1 MKNIQ
6 KQPFVL
12 THRRKKDGLEAMLLA
27 RTTDK
32 RVLMR
37 VRFQEAGR
45 PQDNTTIIGE
55 ADFVE
60 RFEVVGA

>member
-1 MKNIQ
+1 MKKVE

-12 THRRKKDGLEAMLLA
+12 TYRRKKDGLEAMLLA
-27 RTTDK
+27 RTADK

-55 ADFVE
+55 KVFAE
-60 RFEVVGA
+60 RFEVAA